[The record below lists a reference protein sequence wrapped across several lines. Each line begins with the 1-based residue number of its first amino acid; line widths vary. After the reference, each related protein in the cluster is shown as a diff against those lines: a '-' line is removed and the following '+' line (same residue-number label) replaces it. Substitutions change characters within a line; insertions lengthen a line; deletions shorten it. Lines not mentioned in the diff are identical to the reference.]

1 MVYPCRQHT
10 RGFTLIELLVVI
22 SIIGLLSSI
31 ILGAVTNARRKAF
44 YAKAAID
51 IRTLEIALELYYQ
64 DHGDWPNIG
73 SAKTSIAPTWNG
85 PGSLGEILKPYL
97 PQIPEPGYNSIFGLQ
112 EYIYLHGTETTATIN
127 RISDSASQ
135 SFVGCVKVYKGY
147 FLDFYWS
154 GAQSPLTLSDGG
166 FDPDGIDRRQGK
178 VELGTISSECP
189 YTPPS

>member
-1 MVYPCRQHT
+1 MIYSCRQHT

-31 ILGAVTNARRKAF
+31 ILGAITNARRKAF

-51 IRTLEIALELYYQ
+51 SRTLEIALELYYE
-64 DHGDWPNIG
+64 DHGDWPNIS
-73 SAKTSIAPTWNG
+73 SAKTSNMPTWSG

-97 PQIPEPGYNSIFGLQ
+97 PQMPVPGYNSIFGTQ
-112 EYIYLHGTETTATIN
+112 EYVYLHGTEASPTIN
-127 RISDSASQ
+127 RIVDSSNN

-147 FLDFYWS
+147 FINLYWS

-178 VELGTISSECP
+178 VELGTISGECP